1 MRGLGWRRFT
11 FTDLEKWKW
20 MLKRNR
26 CLIWA
31 TLPWSRIK
39 RVGGILMLHVFVLVG
54 GVATRFFVS
63 LDLCSCGSEKEIKCA
78 REGNRH
84 ENE

>member
-1 MRGLGWRRFT
+1 
-11 FTDLEKWKW
+11 
-20 MLKRNR
+20 ML
-26 CLIWA
+26 L
-31 TLPWSRIK
+31 LF
-39 RVGGILMLHVFVLVG
+39 VLVLVG
-54 GVATRFFVS
+54 GVAARFIVS